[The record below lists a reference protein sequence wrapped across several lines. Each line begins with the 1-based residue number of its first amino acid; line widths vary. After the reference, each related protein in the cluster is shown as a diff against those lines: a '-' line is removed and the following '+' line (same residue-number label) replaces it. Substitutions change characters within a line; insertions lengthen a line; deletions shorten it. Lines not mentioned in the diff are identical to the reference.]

1 MSRSVRTDYESL
13 RADQARAQEADRIG
27 PNQERDLS
35 FAAHCEGYGLEW
47 LDELEKL

>member
-1 MSRSVRTDYESL
+1 MSAEDARES
-13 RADQARAQEADRIG
+13 QARAQEADRIG
-27 PNQERDLS
+27 PDQERDLS